1 MTTRR
6 DAIAELRNEVCDAN
20 VELAQRGLAKFTF
33 GNASAIDRE
42 HGVVVIKPSGVPYDE
57 LRPKNLVVVDLDGNA
72 VEGKLRPSS
81 DLPTHLVL
89 YRAFPQIG
97 GVVHTHSHYAAVWA
111 QSQREIPCLGTTH
124 ADYFHGAIPITLSL
138 SGDDIRA
145 EYEANTGHAIVR
157 RLDGIDPLRMPA
169 VLVAGHASFCWG
181 STVAAAVD
189 TAEVLETVAHMAYDT
204 IALNAA
210 VGPISGELL
219 DKHFHRKHGPGAYYG
234 QREMPA

>member
-1 MTTRR
+1 MTNRK
-6 DAIAELRNEVCDAN
+6 DAIAELRSAVCEAN

-42 HGVVVIKPSGVPYDE
+42 HAIVVIKPSGVPYDE
-57 LRPKNLVVVDLDGNA
+57 LRPRDLVVVDLDGNH

-81 DLPTHLVL
+81 DLATHLVL
-89 YRAFPQIG
+89 YRAFAQIG

-124 ADYFHGAIPITLSL
+124 ADYFHGAVPITLNL
-138 SGDDIRA
+138 TGDDIRS

-157 RLDGIDPLRMPA
+157 RLDGMDPLRMPA

-181 STVAAAVD
+181 ESVSAAVD

-210 VGPISGELL
+210 VGPISTELL
-219 DKHFHRKHGPGAYYG
+219 DKHFLRKHGPGAYYG
-234 QREMPA
+234 QAPA